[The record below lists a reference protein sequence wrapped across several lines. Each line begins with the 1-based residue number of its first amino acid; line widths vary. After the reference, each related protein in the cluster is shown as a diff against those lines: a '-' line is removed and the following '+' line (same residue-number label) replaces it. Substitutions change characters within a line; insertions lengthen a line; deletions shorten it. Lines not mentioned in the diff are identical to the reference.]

1 MRSSICLLLA
11 VSVFVRATI
20 PVGFMPASFADG
32 RGMMLCAGD
41 YLSSLLLTLEASG
54 TEDRDTNHHHMP
66 DGHEALVVHGH
77 SGHAAFDKVCDFY
90 LAASFGA
97 LAAGEA
103 FDLALTGRVIKSSVY
118 GYRDPYSNHN
128 YLPRVRAPPSSS
140 IV

>member
-1 MRSSICLLLA
+1 MRSVICLLLA

-41 YLSSLLLTLEASG
+41 YLSSLLLTLETSD
-54 TEDRDTNHHHMP
+54 TEKQDHSHHHMP
-66 DGHEALVVHGH
+66 DGHEVLVAHEH
-77 SGHAAFDKVCDFY
+77 SGHSAFDKGCDFY
-90 LAASFGA
+90 LAASFDA

-103 FDLALTGRVIKSSVY
+103 FDLGLSRCGITRSLY
-118 GYRDPYSNHN
+118 GYRDPYTSLN
-128 YLPRVRAPPSSS
+128 YLPRARAPPHS

>member
-41 YLSSLLLTLEASG
+41 YLSSLLLTLEASD
-54 TEDRDTNHHHMP
+54 TEDRDTNHHHMS
-66 DGHEALVVHGH
+66 DGHEVLVAHEH
-77 SGHAAFDKVCDFY
+77 SGHAAFDKGCDFY
-90 LAASFGA
+90 LAASFDA
-97 LAAGEA
+97 LAVGEA
-103 FDLALTGRVIKSSVY
+103 FDVALTGRVIKSSVY
-118 GYRDPYSNHN
+118 GYRDPYTSLN
-128 YLPRVRAPPSSS
+128 YLPRARAPPCS